1 MYLTAGFHLDRN
13 SLGKFTVLPKCLDGF
28 RGPISEGNGKE
39 RKVVKGEGRKGRGG
53 KGKRVKRREGAK
65 FCLFQILKASRP
77 TSPCLCQVG
86 R

>member
-1 MYLTAGFHLDRN
+1 MCLTAGLHLDWD

-39 RKVVKGEGRKGRGG
+39 RKVVKGKGRKGRG
-53 KGKRVKRREGAK
+53 KGKRVKGREGAK

-77 TSPCLCQVG
+77 TNPC
-86 R
+86 